1 MPTHAPVRGYSRPF
15 SPTLHEE
22 ELAWFMEEAPTWTW
36 RWAKTFAENAPHSYV
51 MKGRQLSDEI
61 YERAVRVAMA
71 LGQPANYYGR
81 VNIELKL
88 PDLSMDF
95 GAPFQE
101 EHITGV
107 KFWPMT
113 NQMTVSKAFN
123 VAPIDLS
130 YGAQTAAASKG
141 PFTRPHRF
149 DFIAADWDDV
159 KGEHY
164 RSLYASLWKIATDG
178 GSLFLPSVIELGP
191 TTGFAADAGL
201 VAKKGPSKEAYT
213 IVDGSQGMLNQAIFK
228 HDVRSVIPTSP
239 NEWLNPWHALGG
251 QRAHTVVSLFGSASF
266 LRPEAVR
273 WAYECAEKQLILMH
287 HAFDGHQLDLNLRI
301 PEWADASRRAAAA
314 LPGAFSAEIGD
325 YAVTVVRK

>member
-1 MPTHAPVRGYSRPF
+1 MPTHTPVRGYSRPF

-36 RWAKTFAENAPHSYV
+36 RWAKTFADTAPHSYV
-51 MKGRQLSDEI
+51 MKGEQLSDEI

-71 LGQPANYYGR
+71 LGQPANYYRR
-81 VNIELKL
+81 VNIELVL
-88 PDLSMDF
+88 PEMQVMF
-95 GAPFQE
+95 GAPFHE
-101 EHITGV
+101 ELITGV

-113 NQMTVSKAFN
+113 HQMSVSKAFN
-123 VAPIDLS
+123 MAPMGLS
-130 YGAQTAAASKG
+130 YGEQTAAASKG

-149 DFIAADWDDV
+149 DFIAADYDDAHGAHFLEQ
-159 KGEHY
+159 KS
-164 RSLYASLWKIATDG
+164 RLWSMVTDG
-178 GSLFLPSVIELGP
+178 GSLYLPSVIELGP
-191 TTGFAADAGL
+191 TTGFAKDLGL
-201 VAKKGPSKEAYT
+201 VPTKADYT

-228 HDVRSVIPTSP
+228 HNVRNVIPTSP

-251 QRAHTVVSLFGSASF
+251 QRAHTVMSLFGSASF

-287 HAFDGHQLDLNLRI
+287 HAVDGHQLDLNLRI
-301 PEWADASRRAAAA
+301 PEWNVASRRAAEA
-314 LPGAFSAEIGD
+314 LPGAFTTNIGD